1 MIYCRIFK
9 ITFPNE
15 FSKESFDSYI
25 LTNHTKV
32 LEKKLFLMRI
42 TVTTSQ
48 NVGFYLNFFDS
59 KNDLDKAWKEKG
71 EALFSKVKS
80 LGAKIEKYEGD
91 VPFLA
96 LNPTKDLNK
105 FNM

>member
-1 MIYCRIFK
+1 
-9 ITFPNE
+9 
-15 FSKESFDSYI
+15 
-25 LTNHTKV
+25 
-32 LEKKLFLMRI
+32 MRI

-48 NVGFYLNFFDS
+48 NVGFYLNFFDN
-59 KNDLDKAWKEKG
+59 KNDLDNAWKEKG

-80 LGAKIEKYEGD
+80 LGAKIEKYEGG

-105 FNM
+105 FKM

>member
-1 MIYCRIFK
+1 M
-9 ITFPNE
+9 
-15 FSKESFDSYI
+15 
-25 LTNHTKV
+25 
-32 LEKKLFLMRI
+32 
-42 TVTTSQ
+42 
-48 NVGFYLNFFDS
+48 NFFDS
-59 KNDLDKAWKEKG
+59 KNDLDNAWKEKG

>member
-1 MIYCRIFK
+1 
-9 ITFPNE
+9 
-15 FSKESFDSYI
+15 
-25 LTNHTKV
+25 
-32 LEKKLFLMRI
+32 MRE
-42 TVTTSQ
+42 
-48 NVGFYLNFFDS
+48 N
-59 KNDLDKAWKEKG
+59 KG

-105 FNM
+105 FNMEN

>member
-59 KNDLDKAWKEKG
+59 KNDLDNAWKEKG
-71 EALFSKVKS
+71 RLCFLKLNHWAQKLKNMKVMSLF
-80 LGAKIEKYEGD
+80 
-91 VPFLA
+91 
-96 LNPTKDLNK
+96 
-105 FNM
+105 

>member
-25 LTNHTKV
+25 LNKSYKSIR
-32 LEKKLFLMRI
+32 KKLFLMRI

-59 KNDLDKAWKEKG
+59 KNDLDNAWKEKRG
-71 EALFSKVKS
+71 GFV
-80 LGAKIEKYEGD
+80 
-91 VPFLA
+91 F
-96 LNPTKDLNK
+96 
-105 FNM
+105 

>member
-15 FSKESFDSYI
+15 FSKESFDSFI
-25 LTNHTKV
+25 LTNHSKAE
-32 LEKKLFLMRI
+32 EKNFFLMRI
-42 TVTTSQ
+42 TITTS
-48 NVGFYLNFFDS
+48 NNIGFYLNFFENENS
-59 KNDLDKAWKEKG
+59 LKLAWKEKG

-91 VPFLA
+91 VPFLT

-105 FNM
+105 FKM